1 MPNINLSDKR
11 NRDAVVKAES
21 VRVVDPIRYLGPKG
35 GQTYTRRIL
44 KSTVEHDNETLTEN
58 YKTPEAIAEALI
70 QDDPEVDI
78 ERFGQFL
85 WNTSKV
91 YVSPDEELVFR
102 VQQTEIVRGPAGKVV
117 ETRDRDRPEPNV
129 DAAIPLRW
137 TGKLIPKQDAIKRF
151 LFASKLQVV
160 HINGLTYDFLH
171 GMATELSEANSLLLL
186 GAGESG
192 KDPLIFR
199 RGSIPYRGF
208 LEGRVDGD
216 KYILLL
222 HLSNME
228 MKLPKSTSAKKP
240 KKTPEK

>member
-21 VRVVDPIRYLGPKG
+21 VRIDEPVRYLGPKG

-44 KSTVEHDNETLTEN
+44 KSTVNHDHETLEETF
-58 YKTPEAIAEALI
+58 KTPEAIAEALI
-70 QDDPEVDI
+70 KDDPEVDI

-91 YVSPDEELVFR
+91 FVNPDEELVFR
-102 VQQTEIVRGPAGKVV
+102 VIQTEIVRGPSGKIQT
-117 ETRDRDRPEPNV
+117 TRERDRPEPNV
-129 DAAIPLRW
+129 DSDIPLRW
-137 TGKLIPKQDAIKRF
+137 TGKLIPKDKAIKRF
-151 LFASKLQVV
+151 VFASKLQIV

-171 GMATELSEANSLLLL
+171 GMATELAEQNSLLLL

-208 LEGRVDGD
+208 LEGRIDGD

-228 MKLPKSTSAKKP
+228 LKLPVKKEI
-240 KKTPEK
+240 KA